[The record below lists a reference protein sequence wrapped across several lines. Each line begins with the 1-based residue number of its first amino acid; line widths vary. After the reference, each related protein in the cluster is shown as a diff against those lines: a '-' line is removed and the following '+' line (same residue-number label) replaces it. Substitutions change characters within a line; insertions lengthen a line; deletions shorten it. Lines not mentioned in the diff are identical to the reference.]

1 MQIFSSNTS
10 TSSVPRV
17 EGIFLKCAYQDYW
30 YVCACSNSNLPG
42 LASPRHSVVVATVGV
57 CVGCHCIITR
67 EDMRSHLLYRS
78 PTAIGNVSVTYVTS
92 VP

>member
-1 MQIFSSNTS
+1 MNHQLLYE
-10 TSSVPRV
+10 PL
-17 EGIFLKCAYQDYW
+17 GGQKQYK
-30 YVCACSNSNLPG
+30 
-42 LASPRHSVVVATVGV
+42 VGV